1 MSMMSQQH
9 DTSHDNL
16 DESPTTSSFDFP
28 KAVFHFSTD
37 HDNDYGL
44 SAEDEEK
51 MLGEEFDY
59 LSFQLLNPLPF
70 SFLLNY
76 VGMFSW
82 AVIIW

>member
-51 MLGEEFDY
+51 MLGEEFE
-59 LSFQLLNPLPF
+59 LQLLNTIYYILLPRFAGRF
-70 SFLLNY
+70 SR
-76 VGMFSW
+76 VVTVW
-82 AVIIW
+82 